1 MLLLAAQA
9 SDTTTLLD
17 QVEQIDFRVLADVLR
32 RRRLLG
38 LLGQRLISAA
48 GSRIPSEFS
57 DAVQEIIAEGRR
69 RAEVQ
74 QMATWGILG
83 ALAGAGVAA
92 MPVKGAFFGEWLH
105 GDAGLRLSEDIDIL
119 VSPEQMP
126 EALRVF
132 EELGYLRPPKHD
144 QLPPR
149 IHHVLRSATGLPT
162 VELHWRLHWYETR
175 FASDALARSAVV
187 GGALRRAAPMD
198 ELMALLLVYARDGF
212 VGLRI
217 PVDIGAWWS
226 ANGHQISRRS
236 WVEALDGYPELAR
249 AVGAAAFGVSQLLGL
264 SLAESL
270 PCEVIEQRRT
280 QIALRFADR
289 AGLNVGRPGD
299 QAAVVDGLLA
309 PIACVPAFV
318 ERQFWPILPGEPSL
332 LDRVLH
338 AGALGLRSASLLW
351 SVRKPGRSTVGDR
364 V

>member
-1 MLLLAAQA
+1 MLLLAAEA
-9 SDTTTLLD
+9 SDISTLPAQL
-17 QVEQIDFRVLADVLR
+17 EQIDFRVLADILR
-32 RRRLLG
+32 QRRLLG

-48 GSRIPSEFS
+48 GSRVPGEFS
-57 DAVQEIIAEGRR
+57 DAVREIIAEGRR

-83 ALAGAGVAA
+83 ALAEAGVVA
-92 MPVKGAFFGEWLH
+92 MPIKGAFFGEWLH
-105 GDAGLRLSEDIDIL
+105 GDAGLRLSDDIDIL

-126 EALRVF
+126 QALRTF
-132 EELGYLRPPKHD
+132 EGLGYLRPPKHD

-175 FASDALARSAVV
+175 FASDVLARSAVV

-198 ELMALLLVYARDGF
+198 ELMALLLIYARDGF

-217 PVDIGAWWS
+217 PVDIGAWWA
-226 ANGHQISRRS
+226 ANGDQINRRS
-236 WVEALDGYPELAR
+236 WIEALDGYPELAR
-249 AVGAAAFGVSQLLGL
+249 AVGAAAFGVSQLFGL
-264 SLAESL
+264 SLAEGL
-270 PCEVIEQRRT
+270 PCGVIEQRRT

-289 AGLNVGRPGD
+289 AGLNIGRPDD
-299 QAAVVDGLLA
+299 QAVVVDGLLA
-309 PIACVPAFV
+309 PVAGVPAFV
-318 ERQFWPILPGEPSL
+318 ERQFWPVLPGEPSL
-332 LDRVLH
+332 LERVLH

-351 SVRKPGRSTVGDR
+351 SVRRAGSTTGTR